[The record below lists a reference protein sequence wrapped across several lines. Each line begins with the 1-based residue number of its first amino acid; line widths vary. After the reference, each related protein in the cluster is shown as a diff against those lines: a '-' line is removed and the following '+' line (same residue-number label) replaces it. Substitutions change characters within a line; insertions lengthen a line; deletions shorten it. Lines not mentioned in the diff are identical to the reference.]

1 MCQTTAQDGTDHRD
15 KRSIRPD
22 RVLGREAAPGPTRT
36 QPHRRG
42 DATAVV
48 GTVGTVVKDS
58 GGRTVMGVPVTG
70 SVARFDVLPV
80 MAAIGALAAL
90 AAEYSTEV
98 ERQAAAD
105 HGFAALLNRAPQS
118 SGQI

>member
-1 MCQTTAQDGTDHRD
+1 M
-15 KRSIRPD
+15 
-22 RVLGREAAPGPTRT
+22 
-36 QPHRRG
+36 
-42 DATAVV
+42 
-48 GTVGTVVKDS
+48 
-58 GGRTVMGVPVTG
+58 TG